1 MESIRFF
8 LSWLT
13 WPATQSPPEAT
24 SGPSVDG
31 IAVYASEIKDG
42 ELFAYVP
49 SEIATGKGGFT
60 WRIIPF
66 SKWSVTMV
74 IISPP
79 LGLV

>member
-1 MESIRFF
+1 MESNGKYSIRFF

-13 WPATQSPPEAT
+13 WPATQPPFEAT

-49 SEIATGKGGFT
+49 SEIATGKGG
-60 WRIIPF
+60 
-66 SKWSVTMV
+66 S
-74 IISPP
+74 
-79 LGLV
+79 LGGSSHLVSGQ